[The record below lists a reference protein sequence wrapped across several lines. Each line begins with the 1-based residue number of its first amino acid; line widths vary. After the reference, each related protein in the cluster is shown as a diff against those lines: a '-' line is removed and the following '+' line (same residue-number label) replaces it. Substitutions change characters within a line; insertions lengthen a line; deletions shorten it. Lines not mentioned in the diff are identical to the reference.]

1 MKDFEERLNVP
12 KKMTREAFIKKWLS
26 NPAKIYN
33 EQFKDEMRED
43 LDYVIYRFNKNT
55 DNNIVD
61 GVSPNE

>member
-26 NPAKIYN
+26 NHAKSYN

-43 LDYVIYRFNKNT
+43 LDAVIDMFNKNT